1 MPGKTRDRTSVLGGS
16 VGAAGGASSGL
27 AFELPPAF
35 AIFAFVPALV
45 RGSRWVFEKA
55 EPLDVKRLGWAEMK
69 QGVAFG
75 VLLAVAFSYW

>member
-1 MPGKTRDRTSVLGGS
+1 MAAQSVLL
-16 VGAAGGASSGL
+16 VVLVLASLSNFL
-27 AFELPPAF
+27 PAF

-55 EPLDVKRLGWAEMK
+55 EPLDVKRLGWSEMK